1 LQVHTHF
8 FRFLGRSP
16 TQQLPAVPP
25 DASCTLIPATCGML
39 VEIALTS
46 RVDTMESE
54 DELDRLTAA
63 LAEALLSGTVHG
75 ITCDRLR
82 TWLPSA
88 DDLR

>member
-1 LQVHTHF
+1 
-8 FRFLGRSP
+8 
-16 TQQLPAVPP
+16 
-25 DASCTLIPATCGML
+25 ML
-39 VEIALTS
+39 VEIALTR

-63 LAEALLSGTVHG
+63 LAEALSSGTVHG

-82 TWLPSA
+82 AWLPSA